1 MAHLPKPQRAMNSPI
16 EAILTLVGAIL
27 GLILF
32 FKVWGMTNNVRRI
45 LELMEKEH
53 EEEVEK
59 K

>member
-1 MAHLPKPQRAMNSPI
+1 MNSPI

-32 FKVWGMTNNVRRI
+32 FKVWSMTNNVRRI